1 MKIINKSEK
10 SFFKE
15 NYVKSVEYIKESKNF
30 ICSVLII
37 FFLFVL
43 IGAFIPIPE
52 VLEQKILKI
61 IEELLKQTENLSAG
75 ELIKFIFFNNLQSSF
90 FGLFFGVGLGVFSL
104 ITSIVNGYILG
115 FVMLKSVQANGALV
129 LWKLLPHGI
138 FELPALFISLG
149 LGVKLGAFIF
159 KKNKIKTL
167 KIYLF
172 ESARVFVF
180 VILPLLFIAAIIEG
194 SLIFLFR

>member
-1 MKIINKSEK
+1 M
-10 SFFKE
+10 
-15 NYVKSVEYIKESKNF
+15 
-30 ICSVLII
+30 
-37 FFLFVL
+37 
-43 IGAFIPIPE
+43 
-52 VLEQKILKI
+52 
-61 IEELLKQTENLSAG
+61 
-75 ELIKFIFFNNLQSSF
+75 
-90 FGLFFGVGLGVFSL
+90 